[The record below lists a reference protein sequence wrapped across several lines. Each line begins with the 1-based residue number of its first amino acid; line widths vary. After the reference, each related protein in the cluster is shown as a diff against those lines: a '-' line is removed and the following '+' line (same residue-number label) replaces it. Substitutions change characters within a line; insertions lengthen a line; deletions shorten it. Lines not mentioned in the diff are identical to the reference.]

1 MKVLSIERNRIQV
14 LPTTLVDMTE
24 LRALTVA
31 KNPLVFPP
39 PEICNFDPDLDSMEI
54 WLAQLKEYMRTKG
67 TTYDGNDSG
76 LVTRFT
82 SSSPSTNNSDEEPDN
97 MTLTLPRRQVGRSYS
112 MDTNTPQLPLFPPP
126 SRSDSPYSSVSSS
139 TQLAAPLAPPPV
151 PTKNMHRPN
160 GLHRPH
166 RSLHNATIMERSRS
180 HSEASQKPISRSR
193 RRAESTQ
200 RHRPGSSQTNLP
212 PDRPTHS
219 RGVSHDSGTQ
229 DEEDR
234 SPLEISQD
242 FGAYF
247 RRLSI
252 MPASVRVSLSAIK
265 VVEASRGILFSLSQV
280 QQATQQYVGLCGD
293 VQLSRKINRVLY
305 NAKTHVGNLVD
316 ALEAHEAK
324 GEGADVLPVIEACNA
339 CVGAFKHVIDFL
351 LQHMADLA
359 DRADVR
365 LTRTFLLLIYGAA
378 VELHNSWGG
387 LRSTLPKAATA
398 VAAAPPIPS
407 PVLNAAASALSKN
420 SSPQANRLKTIV
432 GAPPNI
438 TLPPTPTTSTMK
450 IDTLKLDM
458 NPPPTPFA
466 VPPTPA
472 IDVSVVQDTDEPL
485 FEKIQAATTTA
496 LSVLAHISEQVA
508 KLHIPGQILPGK
520 EPPGATTMAKLKEL
534 GAYAMSTGD
543 VTKRLKGR
551 VAIVR
556 ERKDFAERRKFWEDT
571 NAFVKVDLK

>member
-1 MKVLSIERNRIQV
+1 
-14 LPTTLVDMTE
+14 
-24 LRALTVA
+24 
-31 KNPLVFPP
+31 
-39 PEICNFDPDLDSMEI
+39 
-54 WLAQLKEYMRTKG
+54 
-67 TTYDGNDSG
+67 
-76 LVTRFT
+76 
-82 SSSPSTNNSDEEPDN
+82 
-97 MTLTLPRRQVGRSYS
+97 
-112 MDTNTPQLPLFPPP
+112 
-126 SRSDSPYSSVSSS
+126 
-139 TQLAAPLAPPPV
+139 
-151 PTKNMHRPN
+151 
-160 GLHRPH
+160 
-166 RSLHNATIMERSRS
+166 MERSRS
-180 HSEASQKPISRSR
+180 HSEASPNPTIPKPR

-212 PDRPTHS
+212 DERGPRAHS

-229 DEEDR
+229 DDEER
-234 SPLEISQD
+234 VSPLEISQD

-252 MPASVRVSLSAIK
+252 MPASLRVSLSAIK

-293 VQLSRKINRVLY
+293 VQLSRMMNRVLY

-339 CVGAFKHVIDFL
+339 CVGAFKQVISFL
-351 LQHMADLA
+351 LQHMTDLT

-387 LRSTLPKAATA
+387 LRSTLPKVATP
-398 VAAAPPIPS
+398 VPS
-407 PVLNAAASALSKN
+407 PIASTPVSALSKS

-450 IDTLKLDM
+450 IDTSKIDM
-458 NPPPTPFA
+458 NPPLTPFA
-466 VPPTPA
+466 VPSTPA
-472 IDVSVVQDTDEPL
+472 IDMSIVQDTDEPL

-496 LSVLAHISEQVA
+496 LSVLSHISEQVA
-508 KLHIPGQILPGK
+508 RLHLPGQIPSGK
-520 EPPGATTMAKLKEL
+520 EPPGATMAKLKEL

-571 NAFVKVDLK
+571 NAFVKVNISISQLIVGGHCDCAISTDGVD